1 VLGHPLRSATRP
13 GWTLVSDDHSGRRG
27 EGAERERERP
37 WQAAMHGAGWK
48 KRVGLKGGEAGH
60 LSELG

>member
-1 VLGHPLRSATRP
+1 LGTRCVP
-13 GWTLVSDDHSGRRG
+13 PRVRG
-27 EGAERERERP
+27 GPSCQTTIVGDGEREPRERERP